1 MVYIHD
7 FGTMTHTHGI
17 GNFSAKTIKLRFLV
31 LLAILSNHK
40 IHHIYLNLAVLL
52 TCMMYY
58 MRLCNVEYYQG
69 YIPLIFLRV
78 HDMYPLG
85 QNVEGTIFRWYMD
98 PRKFRQLSI
107 LKAQSRLRFSMNC

>member
-1 MVYIHD
+1 MVYTHD
-7 FGTMTHTHGI
+7 FGAMTHTPGI
-17 GNFSAKTIKLRFLV
+17 GNLARKRLKLRFLV

-58 MRLCNVEYYQG
+58 MRLRDVEYYQG
-69 YIPLIFLRV
+69 YHSYFRV

-85 QNVEGTIFRWYMD
+85 QNVEGTIFRGYMD
-98 PRKFRQLSI
+98 SRKFRQLSI
-107 LKAQSRLRFSMNC
+107 LKAQSRPRFPINC

>member
-1 MVYIHD
+1 MIL
-7 FGTMTHTHGI
+7 GQWRIPLELGI
-17 GNFSAKTIKLRFLV
+17 LARERLKLRFLV

-58 MRLCNVEYYQG
+58 MGLRNVEYYQS
-69 YIPLIFLRV
+69 YHSYFWLRV

-85 QNVEGTIFRWYMD
+85 QNVEGTILEGTWNHENSD
-98 PRKFRQLSI
+98 S
-107 LKAQSRLRFSMNC
+107 